1 MEHTNKR
8 FSQQEEKLL
17 KQAKGAKLL
26 AMDAALAAPPDNA
39 WSTVRLHFDG
49 FDIDINNHLRNIVI
63 DELGTLEEFGLLS
76 VTEARS
82 DTLDIPE
89 VGANTT
95 VFDVGETVRGV
106 SVVNDVADV
115 FGDGSL
121 VARLEYPQAI
131 AFTVD
136 SGVIMLDKEVWF
148 SEMIVV
154 KRGDSVEE
162 MLYDE
167 SVNWDDNPEEDPT
180 THFEFRT
187 EAQEL

>member
-17 KQAKGAKLL
+17 RQAKGAKLL